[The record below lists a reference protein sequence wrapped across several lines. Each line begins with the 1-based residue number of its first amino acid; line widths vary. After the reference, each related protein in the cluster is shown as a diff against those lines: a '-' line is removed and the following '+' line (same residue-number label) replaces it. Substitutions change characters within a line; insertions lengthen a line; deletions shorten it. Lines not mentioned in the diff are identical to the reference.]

1 MSKHEEIIKYIL
13 SLDVGTKI
21 SVRSIASDLG
31 VSDGTA
37 YRAIKDCEAM
47 GIVTTIPRVGTVRIE
62 KVEKKSIEALT
73 FGEVVNIVD
82 GTLLGGRDGVH
93 KALSKFIIGAM
104 TLDAFKK
111 YISPNCLV
119 LVGNREEIQRLALMN
134 ECAVLITGGF
144 ECSEEIKQLAN
155 EKRLPIISSTYDTFT
170 TASMINKAMSEN
182 LIRKDII
189 LVEDIMIT
197 EAVYLRDT
205 DIVAH
210 WKGLMNETK
219 HERYPVVDSEMRVV
233 GIVTLKDMSIES
245 LDDDEPV
252 SKYMTKNII
261 TVTPKTTAAYT
272 AHIMG
277 WEGIE
282 MCPVVDGRRLV
293 GVVSR
298 HDVIKALQY
307 ISRQPQ
313 VGETIEDLVLKNF
326 EFDNGGDK
334 MHFWGKII
342 PEMLDPIGTASWSS
356 MNMLLSTMGI
366 MTLRQRNNINIS
378 VDSISTYFMKPV
390 QIDSNIEIF
399 AEIIDMGRSFCKVEI
414 SMYDNKKELVG
425 KTLLSAKVLRK

>member
-1 MSKHEEIIKYIL
+1 MSKHEDIIKYIL
-13 SLDVGTKI
+13 SLDIGTKI
-21 SVRSIASDLG
+21 SVRSIANDLS

-37 YRAIKDCEAM
+37 YRAIKDCDAM

-73 FGEVVNIVD
+73 FGEVVSIID
-82 GTLLGGRDGVH
+82 GTLLGGKDGIH
-93 KALSKFIIGAM
+93 KILTKFIIGAM
-104 TLDAFKK
+104 TIDAIHK
-111 YISPNCLV
+111 YITPNCLV
-119 LVGNREEIQRLALMN
+119 LVGNREEVQRLALLN
-134 ECAVLITGGF
+134 NCAVLITGGF
-144 ECSEEIKQLAN
+144 GCSEEIKQLAN
-155 EKRLPIISSTYDTFT
+155 ERELPIISSTYDTFT

-182 LIRKDII
+182 LIKKDII

-197 EAVYLRDT
+197 EPVFLRVD

-210 WKGLMNETK
+210 WKGLMSETK

-233 GIVTLKDMSIES
+233 GIVTLRDMSIENM
-245 LDDDEPV
+245 DDDEPI
-252 SKYMTKNII
+252 SKFMTKDII
-261 TVTPKTTAAYT
+261 TVTPKTTAAYA

-282 MCPVVDGRRLV
+282 MCPVVDGRKLI

-298 HDVIKALQY
+298 FDVIKALQY

-326 EFDNGGDK
+326 EFDEKGDK

-342 PEMLDPIGTASWSS
+342 PEMLDPVGTASWSS
-356 MNMLLSTMGI
+356 LNMLLSTMGI

-390 QIDSNIEIF
+390 QIDSQIEIF
-399 AEIIDMGRSFCKVEI
+399 AEVIDMGRNFCKVEI
-414 SMYDNKKELVG
+414 TMIDSRKELVG
-425 KTLLSAKVLRK
+425 KTLLSAKVMRR